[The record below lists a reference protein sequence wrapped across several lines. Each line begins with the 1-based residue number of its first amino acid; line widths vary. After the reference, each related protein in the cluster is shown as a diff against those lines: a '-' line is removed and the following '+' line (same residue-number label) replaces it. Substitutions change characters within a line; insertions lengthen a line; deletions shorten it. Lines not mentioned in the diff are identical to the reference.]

1 MSLAIIIQARTG
13 STRLPNK
20 MVLPFFEGKGIFEI
34 LIERIIAADFRV
46 PVILATTI
54 NPADDILIEIAEK
67 KGVSVFRGSEENV
80 LERFIGAAEKFGV
93 KKIIRVCADNP
104 FLDMD
109 SLKFLIEKSKK
120 LHADYWCFAKNDGTP
135 SIKTHFG
142 FWAEGVSLDA
152 LKKTAGLTQELI
164 YQEHVT
170 NLIYTNPGVFSVFKH
185 TIPFEV
191 EKRNIR
197 LTIDTLA
204 DFETAREIFTRAKN
218 FKTPFNSL
226 ALTELIENEPIWIEA
241 MQKEIQKNNK

>member
-20 MVLPFFEGKGIFEI
+20 MVRPFFEGKGIFEI

-104 FLDMD
+104 FLDLD

-135 SIKTHFG
+135 SIKTHYG

-152 LKKTAGLTQELI
+152 LIKTAELTKELI

-170 NLIYTNPGVFSVFKH
+170 NYIYSNPALFSIFLQP
-185 TIPFEV
+185 IQQEV
-191 EKRNIR
+191 QALNIR
-197 LTIDTLA
+197 LTIDTLE
-204 DFETAREIFTRAKN
+204 DFKIAQEVYLKAKE
-218 FKTPFNSL
+218 KQISL
-226 ALTELIENEPIWIEA
+226 ESVSLSAFVSQNKKWLEA
-241 MQKEIQKNNK
+241 MSTEIISNQK